1 MESRP
6 SLTRRD
12 FVRRSSSC
20 AAQVALMKAVAPLW
34 GQMVWATQDRFP
46 VVASEPWGR
55 LERIAPGVWG
65 LVSTPLEDRTTLC
78 NGGIISGRNGVVIVE
93 AFASNDGARWMTEQA
108 RRLTGRRPTHTVI
121 THYHGDHTD
130 GLRGMVETPGVE
142 VLGTDVTID
151 LSMQNGDEQSE
162 VLETVTRIG
171 TRRPTEIDLG
181 DRSVILVPRRGHTQS
196 DLTVEIPEESVVFCG
211 DLVWNQMVPNY
222 VDAAPSRLSA
232 EARLLRAMDASTY
245 VPGHGPL
252 ADAMALDRYVD
263 LLGDIEAAARKAID
277 RGISSEQAGEEYR
290 IPDGLG
296 DWYAFQP
303 TYFATAIGAWMSEL
317 EE

>member
-1 MESRP
+1 
-6 SLTRRD
+6 
-12 FVRRSSSC
+12 
-20 AAQVALMKAVAPLW
+20 
-34 GQMVWATQDRFP
+34 
-46 VVASEPWGR
+46 
-55 LERIAPGVWG
+55 
-65 LVSTPLEDRTTLC
+65 
-78 NGGIISGRNGVVIVE
+78 
-93 AFASNDGARWMTEQA
+93 
-108 RRLTGRRPTHTVI
+108 
-121 THYHGDHTD
+121 
-130 GLRGMVETPGVE
+130 
-142 VLGTDVTID
+142 
-151 LSMQNGDEQSE
+151 
-162 VLETVTRIG
+162 
-171 TRRPTEIDLG
+171 
-181 DRSVILVPRRGHTQS
+181 VILVPRRGHTQS
-196 DLTVEIPEESVVFCG
+196 DLTVEIPEESVAFCG

-252 ADAMALDRYVD
+252 ADAMALDRYID
-263 LLGDIEAAARKAID
+263 LLGDIEAAARRAID